1 MIALLSNINIEPI
14 RGFLKSDESIFTGYN
29 TYIADILNHKSVLYS
44 DEIDKIFLF
53 LYIEELL
60 GDMLFKYPSDNSLS
74 VFENNLD
81 EIFSFIYQ
89 LLIKRNNA
97 VLVINNVP
105 FISATFISYLDT
117 NSPNV
122 TFRDFVK
129 IYNNKLKQLK
139 SDFSNA
145 LVLDWERIVLNEG
158 INNLFD
164 PKFWYLV
171 RMKLNNKA
179 FKLLSDEFSNLINS
193 YKGKTKKVLILDL
206 DNTLWGGIAGED
218 GLNGIKISEDGIGK
232 AFRDF
237 QKLIKSLKEIGVI
250 LAINSKNNE
259 SDIDE
264 IFQKNNM
271 MILKYD
277 DFIVRKINWNNK
289 VQNLIEIASDL
300 DLGLDSFV
308 FIDDNPV
315 ERQLIKENLPE
326 VCVPDFPSDIS
337 YVKSWFLEEVIYKY
351 FAKVYFTHEDKNKTF
366 QYLANAERKKLSKSL
381 SIEDFIKSLNIKIKI
396 YINLS
401 KYKQRI
407 AQLTQKTNQFN
418 LRTKRYTETDIER
431 FINSDNYT
439 VFALGYE
446 DKFNNEGIVG
456 LVIILNDGESL
467 EIDTFLLSCRIIGRD
482 AEFVFLLKVLETF
495 KEKNIKKVNAVYI
508 KTKKN
513 GIAESFYSDAG
524 LFTENKI
531 DYYVDYEKLIIFL
544 ENKTL
549 YDGEIINE

>member
-44 DEIDKIFLF
+44 DEVDKIFLF
-53 LYIEELL
+53 LDIEELL

-74 VFENNLD
+74 VFKNNLD

-117 NSPNV
+117 NSPDV

-164 PKFWYLV
+164 PKFWYLG

-193 YKGKTKKVLILDL
+193 YKGKTQKVLIVDL

-351 FAKVYFTHEDKNKTF
+351 FTKVYFTHEDKNKTF

-418 LRTKRYTETDIER
+418 LTTKRYTETDIER

-524 LFTENKI
+524 LFTENKT
-531 DYYVDYEKLIIFL
+531 DYSVDYEKLIIFL